1 MANDSRLLKLMIAH
15 HGLIEALLA
24 VFKDN
29 LSDLEKAQKALDDF
43 RWQTEKHFFAEE
55 KINFRFVFYTQEDL
69 YKITQH
75 LIEEHSQILGMMNR
89 IERQLQEKKKIELDA
104 LSDLLQRHRETEEK
118 ILYPKMDEFLSQH
131 QKDLIIG
138 RINEVALKIN
148 D

>member
-1 MANDSRLLKLMIAH
+1 
-15 HGLIEALLA
+15 
-24 VFKDN
+24 
-29 LSDLEKAQKALDDF
+29 
-43 RWQTEKHFFAEE
+43 
-55 KINFRFVFYTQEDL
+55 
-69 YKITQH
+69 
-75 LIEEHSQILGMMNR
+75 LGMMNR

-131 QKDLIIG
+131 QKDIIIG